1 MNMAQMG
8 IACVVLPYLHH
19 FVCYDI
25 ICGWDSLQKAEGKR
39 DDDATSRS
47 QKSQVQNFTIRR
59 ISAFTFTATGLNLWL
74 RIIVFVACSL

>member
-1 MNMAQMG
+1 MNMTQIG

-47 QKSQVQNFTIRR
+47 QKSQVQYFTIQR
-59 ISAFTFTATGLNLWL
+59 ISASTCDSYWTKSMPVGF
-74 RIIVFVACSL
+74 